1 MFKEKNMILKKVIVK
16 TTTEGADIVS
26 AILINNGCTGTTIVD
41 KTDVIIA
48 TKDDKSASELT
59 RFYPQ
64 NVLVVGVIEHEDP
77 KTAIADIKAELAE
90 LKKANNS
97 LGELTVRTEEV
108 NSEHWSD
115 IWQDYYKA
123 YIVGKIKICGTWQKQ
138 GKHFFKIPV
147 LLNPGAAFGTGQ
159 HPTTE
164 LVIMSMQ
171 KLNLKN
177 KVVMDVGCGSGIL
190 AICALKLGAKHAIM
204 LDIDDVA
211 IESSILNAQT
221 NNVKDKVTVLK
232 KDIVYKKD
240 TELKADIL
248 FVNINSKVN
257 MDYAK
262 NINNNINEKGVV
274 ILSGILPEYR
284 AKIKNAYISQG
295 FEVMDELTLDN
306 WITYVMRK
314 V

>member
-1 MFKEKNMILKKVIVK
+1 MILKKVIVK
-16 TTTEGADIVS
+16 TTTEGADLVS
-26 AILINNGCTGTTIVD
+26 SVLINNGCTGTTIVD
-41 KTDVIIA
+41 KADVFIV
-48 TKDDKSASELT
+48 TKDQKNATELT
-59 RFYPQ
+59 RFYPKS
-64 NVLVVGVIEHEDP
+64 VLVVGVIETQDP
-77 KTAIADIKAELAE
+77 DLALEEIKKELTL
-90 LKKANNS
+90 LKQNTKG
-97 LGELTVRTEEV
+97 LGELTVRTEQV

-123 YIVGKIKICGTWQKQ
+123 YVVGKIKICGTRQKQ
-138 GKHFFKIPV
+138 SPSLFKIPV

-164 LVIMSMQ
+164 LVIMAMQ

-177 KVVMDVGCGSGIL
+177 KEVMDIGCGSGIL
-190 AICALKLGAKHAIM
+190 GICALKLGAKHATL

-211 IESSILNAQT
+211 IDSTLLNAQT
-221 NNVKDKVTVLK
+221 NNLKNKVTVLK
-232 KDIVYKKD
+232 KDIIYKQDK
-240 TELKADIL
+240 TLKAEII
-248 FVNINSKVN
+248 FVNINSQTN

-262 NINNNINEKGVV
+262 NINNNITPNGIV

-284 AKIKNAYISQG
+284 EKIKNAYTAQG
-295 FEVMDELTLDN
+295 FEVLEELTMDN

>member
-1 MFKEKNMILKKVIVK
+1 MILKKVIVK

-26 AILINNGCTGTTIVD
+26 SILINNGCTGTTIVD

-48 TKDDKSASELT
+48 TKDDKCASELT
-59 RFYPQ
+59 RFYPK

-77 KTAIADIKAELAE
+77 EVAIADIKQELAKLKE
-90 LKKANNS
+90 LNKS
-97 LGELTVRTEEV
+97 FGELSTRTEEV

-138 GKHFFKIPV
+138 NKHFFKIPV

-164 LVIMSMQ
+164 LVIMAMQ

-177 KVVMDVGCGSGIL
+177 KVVMDIGCGSGIL
-190 AICALKLGAKHAIM
+190 AICALKLGAKQAIM
-204 LDIDDVA
+204 LDVDDVA
-211 IESSILNAQT
+211 IDSSMLNAQT

-232 KDIVYKKD
+232 KDIIYKKN
-240 TELKADIL
+240 TTLKADII
-248 FVNINSKVN
+248 FVNINSKTN

-262 NINNNINEKGVV
+262 NINNNINDNGTV

-284 AKIKNAYISQG
+284 EKIKEAYQNQG
-295 FEVMDELTLDN
+295 FEVLDELTLDS

-314 V
+314 K

>member
-1 MFKEKNMILKKVIVK
+1 MILKKVIVK

-26 AILINNGCTGTTIVD
+26 SVLINNGCTGTTIVD
-41 KTDVIIA
+41 KSDVVIA

-59 RFYPQ
+59 RFYPES
-64 NVLVVGVIEHEDP
+64 VLVVGVIEHEDP
-77 KTAIADIKAELAE
+77 KVALQSIKDVLAE
-90 LKKANNS
+90 LKKNTKG
-97 LGELTVRTEEV
+97 LGALTIRTEEV

-138 GKHFFKIPV
+138 TKSLFKIPV

-171 KLNLKN
+171 KLNLKG
-177 KVVMDVGCGSGIL
+177 KIVMDVGCGSGIL

-211 IESSILNAQT
+211 IDSSTLNAQT

-232 KDIVYKKD
+232 KDIIYKADK
-240 TELKADIL
+240 ELKADVI
-248 FVNINSKVN
+248 FVNINSKIN

-262 NINNNINEKGVV
+262 NINNNLNENGTV

-284 AKIKNAYISQG
+284 DKIKNAYEVQG
-295 FEVMDELTLDN
+295 FEVCDELTLDN

-314 V
+314 K